1 MAKTPSMWDADESVD
16 SFFNRVWQIDST
28 TEPVVE
34 KA

>member
-28 TEPVVE
+28 DES
-34 KA
+34 A